1 MQHEGLTLAEAI
13 VKVLMMI
20 VIMMTMMMI
29 MMLFLKKNIHM
40 KQLSILNNMLKEL
53 RKGAKG
59 ARRLAKRRFPQ
70 AADRVGKRV

>member
-29 MMLFLKKNIHM
+29 MMLFFKKKYSYEAIVST
-40 KQLSILNNMLKEL
+40 KQHAERIEERCEGGEAEGVQYLN
-53 RKGAKG
+53 RT
-59 ARRLAKRRFPQ
+59 
-70 AADRVGKRV
+70 